1 MSRRYEIG
9 SDLAVSL
16 WATGLRAD
24 ALRWNKKV
32 KSDRLG
38 VMKILSEYHQAVRT
52 IVRNRWLWLLPLLA
66 IVLPRIITSHSF
78 WVLNQ
83 RQFAT
88 LNSTSIWAYFR
99 EVSYFFQLGIGSL
112 FIRTHLL
119 DALSK
124 LSIIS
129 YVGGIIA
136 IIFFVIKWKYFLKTV
151 KEDRFLMIGLPISLI
166 GLLVG
171 WGWQL
176 VGLLHENYFLPTTV
190 FYLFSISQIIFVSLG
205 IIPLALGIFLS
216 YVRSIVLGD
225 TGDLSSHFER
235 AGSYFLP
242 LSLFSLL
249 LVITGGSFTRNILP
263 PSLPD
268 FVFTLL
274 QILHYAII
282 VFGIFVPFIIVSGTY
297 NLRSAFWHS
306 IEMFKRPDVW
316 QLVGYTLIVVF
327 LISLLDI
334 FLTPV
339 SFVLGFFGFYGT
351 SVLFEILF
359 ISNALLFSVI
369 SARKIMIS
377 KLEI

>member
-1 MSRRYEIG
+1 
-9 SDLAVSL
+9 
-16 WATGLRAD
+16 
-24 ALRWNKKV
+24 
-32 KSDRLG
+32 
-38 VMKILSEYHQAVRT
+38 MKILIEYRQATLT
-52 IVRNRWLWLLPLLA
+52 IVRNKWLWLLPLLA
-66 IVLPRIITSHSF
+66 IVLPRIITSHSY
-78 WVLNQ
+78 WVLYQ